1 MYKLY
6 GNGINDD
13 APAIQEMLDSGTAAV
28 QLPPPV
34 KEYCIGSTLKLHSNQ
49 SLCFAPTARIRL
61 LPQSS
66 CFMLTNAEPAAENLT
81 VCGGIWDYDNVNQ
94 KGNPFQLGMA
104 EGEIRHDNGD
114 PDTVVVY
121 QEFYRGSI
129 MRFCGVEKLTVRDLT
144 LRNPTT
150 YSLEMACTRYFTVEN
165 IRFEQTQGNPTLE
178 NMDGIHV
185 DGHCRFGLI
194 RNVQGT
200 CYDDM
205 VAINADDGYDGP
217 IEDIEIDGVFGEHS
231 LRGVRLLS
239 IKSPVSRITISN
251 VFGTFYQ
258 NCVGLT
264 YYYPRSGRRGSMSH
278 IVLNN
283 IFGENAERKPEY
295 RKSPGY
301 VFSYIWVD
309 SDLDIDHLSVSNL
322 YRTEHL
328 GDIETIRIL
337 PETRIDTL
345 SLSNV
350 QFRNKT
356 GKATALFQ
364 NDGSIG
370 NLYMYDVDAGPD
382 EVLINRGTISKLVE
396 R

>member
-6 GNGINDD
+6 GNGIQDD
-13 APAIQEMLDSGTAAV
+13 APAIQELLDSGISAV
-28 QLPPPV
+28 ILPPPE
-34 KEYCIGSTLKLHSNQ
+34 KEYCIGSTLRIHSNQ
-49 SLCFAPTARIRL
+49 TLSLPATSRIRL

-66 CFMLTNAEPAAENLT
+66 CFMVTNAEKDAVNIT
-81 VCGGIWDYDNVNQ
+81 VSGGIWDYDNVNQ
-94 KGNPFQLGMA
+94 QGNPFVLGMP
-104 EGEIRHDNGD
+104 EGEIRHMDKN

-121 QEFYRGSI
+121 QDYYRGSI
-129 MRFCGVEKLTVRDLT
+129 MRFCGVEQLTVRDLT
-144 LRNPTT
+144 LRNPSS

-185 DGHCRFGLI
+185 DGYCRFGLI

-205 VAINADDGYDGP
+205 VAINANDGYDGP

-239 IKSPVSRITISN
+239 LKSPVERITVNN

-258 NCVGLT
+258 NCIGLT
-264 YYYPRSGRRGSMSH
+264 YFYPRNGLRGKMSH

-295 RKSPGY
+295 RKRPEY
-301 VFSYIWVD
+301 QFSYVWVD
-309 SDLDIDHLSVSNL
+309 NDLDIDHLTITNL
-322 YRTEHL
+322 YRKEHL
-328 GDIETIRIL
+328 GDIETIKIRPRANIG
-337 PETRIDTL
+337 TL
-345 SLSNV
+345 SISNV
-350 QFRNKT
+350 
-356 GKATALFQ
+356 LFQ
-364 NDGSIG
+364 NETGKP
-370 NLYMYDVDAGPD
+370 A
-382 EVLINRGTISKLVE
+382 VLMRNQGTIDKLYLYNVDGGDE
-396 R
+396 RLVNEGTIGKLIET